1 MKIWSNNSKGTRFPG
16 VDYMKYETEFLKVK
30 GRSFMNK
37 FQIGDKVI
45 VTAHKEDMEY
55 PCISAKKKIFLIW
68 LEQYVVFVPVGTME
82 VCLIKLHLKKILVD
96 MIVMER
102 VKMVMD
108 RL

>member
-55 PCISAKKKIFLIW
+55 PCISAKKIFLIW

>member
-1 MKIWSNNSKGTRFPG
+1 
-16 VDYMKYETEFLKVK
+16 
-30 GRSFMNK
+30 MNK

-55 PCISAKKKIFLIW
+55 PCISAKKDLFNL
-68 LEQYVVFVPVGTME
+68 VGTICG
-82 VCLIKLHLKKILVD
+82 VCTSWDNGSMSYKVAFEKILVD

>member
-1 MKIWSNNSKGTRFPG
+1 
-16 VDYMKYETEFLKVK
+16 
-30 GRSFMNK
+30 MNK

-55 PCISAKKKIFLIW
+55 PCISAKKDLLIW